1 MTASITYTAMQP
13 NLTTSGEALTLTSA
27 GASGDIVPI
36 SSTMRTVIVIANSSG
51 SPSTVTF
58 TSAADEW
65 GNSGAGIDKVITVPG
80 TTTVIC
86 GPFLPYRF
94 GTSCIVNYGTA
105 ANISMGVINVPNA
118 NL

>member
-1 MTASITYTAMQP
+1 MTASITYTAMVP
-13 NLTTSGEALTLTSA
+13 ALSTTGTTLTMTSA

-36 SSTMRTVIVIANSSG
+36 SSTMRTVIVITNSNV
-51 SPSTVTF
+51 SPMTATF

-65 GNSGAGIDKVITVPG
+65 GNSGSGIDKVITVPG

-94 GTSCIVNYGTA
+94 GTSCVVNYGTA

>member
-1 MTASITYTAMQP
+1 MTATITYTAMQP
-13 NLTTSGEALTLTSA
+13 NLTTTGQAITLTAA

-36 SSTMRTVIVIANSSG
+36 SSTMRTVIIIANSSV
-51 SPSTVTF
+51 SAMTVTF
-58 TSAADEW
+58 TSLADEW
-65 GNSGAGIDKVITVPG
+65 GNSGSGIDKVITVPG
-80 TTTVIC
+80 STTVIC

-94 GTSCIVNYGTA
+94 GTSCVVNYGTA

>member
-13 NLTTSGEALTLTSA
+13 NLTTTGQAITITPA

-36 SSTMRTVIVIANSSG
+36 SSTMRTVIVITNGAIAAR
-51 SPSTVTF
+51 TVTF
-58 TSAADEW
+58 TSLADEW
-65 GNSGAGIDKVITVPG
+65 GNSGAGVDKVITVPAS
-80 TTTVIC
+80 TTVIC

-105 ANISMGVINVPNA
+105 SDISMGVINVPNA